1 MPVRLMFAFLLSFFM
16 PLVAVASDGYLGA
29 ASCAGCHEQAYS
41 DWQASDH
48 FKAMQEPTA
57 ESVLGDF
64 SDVKVNFHGIDS
76 HLFQRDG
83 GYYIDTANRDGVP
96 QTFKIDYT
104 FGYSPLQQY
113 LVTLEGGRM
122 QALNIAWDSR
132 LKSEGGQRWFHL
144 QPDEEID
151 TEHPFFWTGHFNNWN
166 SNCADCHS
174 TNLQKNYSVESN
186 SYDTTWSDINV
197 ACESCHGPGAQHVDL
212 VKAGQLSATKNGF
225 ETFKS
230 PGVQWR
236 FNVNDSIANP
246 VPDSTESAV
255 NSKGGMVAGVDEINA
270 CGSCHSRRSML
281 APSKPSDD
289 YHDKHRLR
297 PLDEDLY
304 FADGQI
310 QDEVFVLGSFLQSKM
325 HQQGVTCSN
334 CHNPHSGKLIAQGN
348 AVCAQCHQSDVF
360 DQPKHHQHPQ
370 GSEGAQCV
378 NCHMPDRTYMGVD
391 DRRDHSFSVPNL
403 SIHKDLDTPLAC
415 AQCHDD
421 KDPEW
426 LKKSSALWGN
436 WPKQSE
442 SYSQHWSSVNAAAR
456 QRDRLVSKT
465 LATALEGQ
473 PDIIAATLL
482 QQLAGFPSRL
492 SVETAQKKLQNDSPL
507 MRRAAV
513 ASLAGVAPQTRWQ
526 LLASMMSD
534 SHLSVRHEVAVQ
546 LMDASQLVPMEER
559 GAYQRLMGEY
569 LETILHSQDTPS
581 GQLSLAQ
588 FYSRQGGPNNQGSHS
603 AALKAYKN
611 ALRLGPSYVP
621 TLINF
626 ADFNRQIGRNTEAK
640 ALLAK
645 ALKIAPDSAGVQH
658 SYGLMLIRES
668 QYDQALPYLQEA
680 FELPT
685 GQPRYAYVYAIAL
698 DNQQQLSEAIAVLEA
713 ANKRWPNQ
721 TDLLLTLVRYLE
733 KNNEINKAY
742 RYLSDLSRI
751 APGSPQV
758 QQLLQ
763 RLQAR

>member
-1 MPVRLMFAFLLSFFM
+1 MSLRSVYIGLFSLFIT
-16 PLVAVASDGYLGA
+16 VASVASDGYLGA
-29 ASCAGCHEQAYS
+29 ESCAGCHEQAYS

-48 FKAMQEPTA
+48 FKAMQRPSA

-64 SDVKVNFHGIDS
+64 SDVKVKFHGIDS
-76 HLFQRDG
+76 RFFQRDG
-83 GYYIDTANRDGVP
+83 DYFIDTANREGKP

-104 FGYSPLQQY
+104 FGFSPLQQY
-113 LVTLEGGRM
+113 LVTLEGGRV

-151 TEHPFFWTGHFNNWN
+151 PEHPFFWTGHFNNWN

-174 TNLQKNYSVESN
+174 TNLQKNYSPESN
-186 SYDTTWSDINV
+186 SYATTWGDINV
-197 ACESCHGPGAQHVDL
+197 ACESCHGPGEKHVGL
-212 VKAGQLSATKNGF
+212 VKGGQLSAANNGF
-225 ETFKS
+225 ETFKA
-230 PGVQWR
+230 PGTQWR
-236 FNVNDSIANP
+236 FDANDSIANP
-246 VPDSTESAV
+246 VASVD
-255 NSKGGMVAGVDEINA
+255 NFKGGMVAGADEVNA
-270 CGSCHSRRSML
+270 CGSCHSRRTPL
-281 APSKPSDD
+281 APGKPGDD
-289 YHDKHRLR
+289 YHDNHRLR
-297 PLDEDLY
+297 LLDEDLY

-334 CHNPHSGKLIAQGN
+334 CHNPHSGKLKAEGN

-403 SIHKDLDTPLAC
+403 ALHKDLEAPLAC

-421 KDPEW
+421 TDPGW
-426 LKKSSALWGN
+426 LESSAELWAN
-436 WPKQSE
+436 WSKQGD
-442 SYSQHWSSVNAAAR
+442 SYSQHWGSVNAAAR
-456 QRDRLVSKT
+456 LGDRLVSKT
-465 LATALEGQ
+465 LTDLLTGEQ
-473 PDIIAATLL
+473 PEIIGATLL
-482 QQLAGFPSRL
+482 QQLAAFPSRL
-492 SVETAQKKLQNDSPL
+492 SVETAQKQLLSDSPL
-507 MRRAAV
+507 IRRAAV
-513 ASLAGVAPQTRWQ
+513 SSLAGVAPQTRWQ
-526 LLASMMSD
+526 LLATMMSD

-546 LMDASQLVPMEER
+546 LMDARALVPVEEQ
-559 GAYQRLMGEY
+559 ASYQRLMDEY
-569 LETILHSQDTPS
+569 LEVILHTQDTPS

-603 AALKAYKN
+603 KALKAYKN
-611 ALRLGPSYVP
+611 ALRLGPSFVP
-621 TLINF
+621 TLINL
-626 ADFNRQIGRNTEAK
+626 ADFYRQIGRTEEAR
-640 ALLAK
+640 LMLDK
-645 ALKIAPDSAGVQH
+645 ALKVAPDSAGVQH
-658 SYGLMLIRES
+658 SYGLMLIRAS
-668 QYDQALPYLQEA
+668 KYAAALPYLKEA

-698 DNQQQLSEAIAVLEA
+698 DNQQQLSEAIAVLEV

-758 QQLLQ
+758 QQILQ

>member
-1 MPVRLMFAFLLSFFM
+1 MSLRPVFICLIGLLIS
-16 PLVAVASDGYLGA
+16 VATAASDGYLGA
-29 ASCAGCHEQAYS
+29 ESCAGCHEQAYS

-57 ESVLGDF
+57 DSVLGDF
-64 SDVKVNFHGIDS
+64 SDVKVNFHGIS
-76 HLFQRDG
+76 SRFFQRDG
-83 GYYIDTANRDGVP
+83 DYFIDTANRDGKP

-104 FGYSPLQQY
+104 FGFSPLQQY
-113 LVTLEGGRM
+113 LVTLEDGRV
-122 QALNIAWDSR
+122 QSLNIAWDSR
-132 LKSEGGQRWFHL
+132 LKSAGGQRWFHL
-144 QPDEEID
+144 QPDEDID
-151 TEHPFFWTGHFNNWN
+151 PEHPFFWTGHFNNWN

-174 TNLQKNYSVESN
+174 TNLQKNYSPDSN
-186 SYDTTWSDINV
+186 SYATTWGDINV
-197 ACESCHGPGAQHVDL
+197 ACESCHGPGETHVDL
-212 VKAGQLSATKNGF
+212 AKGGQLSVASNGF

-236 FNVNDSIANP
+236 FSLGDSIANP
-246 VPDSTESAV
+246 QASKE

-270 CGSCHSRRSML
+270 CGACHSRRMNL
-281 APSKPSDD
+281 APGKPGDD
-289 YHDKHRLR
+289 YHDKNRLR
-297 PLDEDLY
+297 LLDEDLY
-304 FADGQI
+304 FPDGQI

-334 CHNPHSGKLIAQGN
+334 CHNPHSGKLVAQGN

-370 GSEGAQCV
+370 GSDGAQCV

-421 KDPEW
+421 KDPAW
-426 LKKSSALWGN
+426 LKKSAALWAD

-465 LATALEGQ
+465 LTTALEGQ

-482 QQLAGFPSRL
+482 QQLAAFPSRL
-492 SVETAQKKLQNDSPL
+492 SVETAQKKLLSDSPL
-507 MRRAAV
+507 VRRAAV
-513 ASLAGVAPQTRWQ
+513 SSLAGVAPQTRWQ
-526 LLASMMSD
+526 LLASMMGD

-546 LMDASQLVPMEER
+546 LMDASPLVPEEER
-559 GAYQRLMGEY
+559 VAYQHLMDEY
-569 LETILHSQDTPS
+569 LEVISHNQDTPS

-626 ADFNRQIGRNTEAK
+626 ADFNRQIGRDAEAK
-640 ALLAK
+640 ALLKK

-668 QYDQALPYLQEA
+668 QYAQALPYLKEA

-698 DNQQQLSEAIAVLEA
+698 DNQQQLSGAIAVLEV

-758 QQLLQ
+758 QQILQ